1 MPIVIDDDP
10 TMAALIYGLHVMQ
23 VKACHSLVDAHSP
36 VTFSSEGIDDYIRR
50 MSEMVDKSL
59 RGDGDVEADLSVTYR
74 VTPSAP

>member
-36 VTFSSEGIDDYIRR
+36 VTFSSEGMGKWRPIC
-50 MSEMVDKSL
+50 
-59 RGDGDVEADLSVTYR
+59 LSPTE
-74 VTPSAP
+74 